1 MRRRDLHFNSLRSFE
16 VAARHRSL
24 SKAAAELGV
33 THSAVSHQ
41 IKLLEEQIGAE
52 LFTRSSQ
59 GVRLTPS
66 GETLLSVLSESF
78 DRITNTLSRLADT
91 AGTASLRVTTT
102 PTFATRWLVPR
113 ISAWRSLETGIN
125 LHLLPTLDFLDLD
138 GGAADVAI
146 RCGKPPWPGLT
157 SELLR
162 PINMTP
168 VCSPSLL
175 KEDDLEDEHDV
186 LNHELIHADIRGH
199 ALGEEWKMWL
209 TAAGVSPAG
218 DLQGLSFHD
227 PSLALQAALDGLG
240 IAMGYLDLIEPVVES
255 GRLVCPFD
263 LVVKHYFS
271 YYFVYPTTRAHEDK
285 IRTFKDWLIS
295 ELPQSGE

>member
-16 VAARHRSL
+16 VTARHRSL
-24 SKAAAELGV
+24 SKAATELGV
-33 THSAVSHQ
+33 THSAISHQ

-59 GVRLTPS
+59 GIRLTPP
-66 GETLLSVLSESF
+66 GEALLSVLSESF
-78 DRITNTLSRLADT
+78 DRIGNTLSKLADT
-91 AGTASLRVTTT
+91 AGNSTLHVTTT

-113 ISAWRSLETGIN
+113 ISAWRSLETGIS

-138 GGAADVAI
+138 EGAADVAI

-162 PINMTP
+162 PIDMTP

-175 KEDDLEDEHDV
+175 KDGGLKDARDV
-186 LNHELIHADIRGH
+186 LSHELIHADIGGH
-199 ALGEEWKMWL
+199 ALGEEWRMWL
-209 TAAGVSPAG
+209 TAAGVSPDA
-218 DLQGLSFHD
+218 DLQGSSFRD

-240 IAMGYLDLIEPVVES
+240 IAMGYLDLVEPAVES
-255 GRLVCPFD
+255 GRLVRPFD

-271 YYFVYPTTRAHEDK
+271 YYFVYPTTRAHEGK
-285 IRTFKDWLIS
+285 IRRFKDWLAS